1 MIADPTNSRLRKR
14 EPLSLELIPEN
25 LLREPIEYI
34 FADHYRLRQVIA
46 TMDRL
51 LTEGLFALPV
61 AEDAGADMAVIRAYL
76 VDELPKH
83 IADEEEDL
91 FPCLE
96 RRCHGDGDTKGILAT
111 LRQEHTEDFALLPP
125 VTAGLDNLLGG
136 REVTERELF
145 ETASARFVETQR
157 RHIIWENNIVL
168 PLARRHLD
176 ADDMAVMGRNLAAR
190 RNIEYPA

>member
-1 MIADPTNSRLRKR
+1 MRKR

-34 FADHYRLRQVIA
+34 FADHYRLRQVVA
-46 TMDRL
+46 AMDRL
-51 LTEGLFALPV
+51 LIEGLFVSPL
-61 AEDAGADMAVIRAYL
+61 AEDNGSDVAVVRTYL
-76 VDELPKH
+76 VDELPIH

-96 RRCHGDGDTKGILAT
+96 QRCPGDGETGQILAT
-111 LRQEHTEDFALLPP
+111 LRQEHVEDFALLPP
-125 VTAGLDNLLGG
+125 VTAGLDNLLAGG
-136 REVTERELF
+136 AVREGELF
-145 ETASARFVETQR
+145 EASAARFVETQR

-168 PLARRHLD
+168 PLARRYFTV
-176 ADDMAVMGRNLAAR
+176 DDMANMGHNMAAR